1 MTRQRVGE
9 FVSTINS
16 ETQAAQ
22 PLFRH
27 AVTEALTNHQNG
39 VIRLAQPISYRL
51 AACVSFLI
59 ASCLVAY
66 VVCGTVTRRTRV
78 TGIVIPAGGTLT
90 VAAPNSGVLVKSFV
104 EEGQH
109 VHAGQPLFEIAGV
122 QRSSNGEITALIS
135 QQLNVRRDAVEN
147 ERRILAAQIMEKR
160 SALDQ
165 RISNTKA
172 EMAQLEND
180 LVLARR
186 RQQLAQNTLE
196 KYEILK
202 KEGFVA
208 DAQVQQKQ
216 EELLD
221 QIGKCNEISRAITQT
236 RTTQFSLS
244 SDRAL
249 LTSDLEANLIQ
260 LRQKEAGIAQEA
272 AENQGRHSNTVV
284 APEAGEVT
292 TITYQKG
299 QSVTSGQPLATLVPD
314 RSAADGKSGELEVH
328 LYAQSRAAGFVA
340 TGQRVLVRIGAFP
353 YQKYGLQ
360 EGHVMSVSTTPY
372 APAELPANVASTIL
386 SNAQQDISGS
396 RSNEGL
402 YRIRVRLNAQTIH
415 AFGRNY
421 KIKYGMTADADI
433 LQDQRRI
440 WEWIAEP
447 LLAVARR

>member
-1 MTRQRVGE
+1 
-9 FVSTINS
+9 
-16 ETQAAQ
+16 
-22 PLFRH
+22 
-27 AVTEALTNHQNG
+27 
-39 VIRLAQPISYRL
+39 
-51 AACVSFLI
+51 
-59 ASCLVAY
+59 
-66 VVCGTVTRRTRV
+66 
-78 TGIVIPAGGTLT
+78 
-90 VAAPNSGVLVKSFV
+90 
-104 EEGQH
+104 
-109 VHAGQPLFEIAGV
+109 
-122 QRSSNGEITALIS
+122 
-135 QQLNVRRDAVEN
+135 
-147 ERRILAAQIMEKR
+147 
-160 SALDQ
+160 
-165 RISNTKA
+165 
-172 EMAQLEND
+172 
-180 LVLARR
+180 
-186 RQQLAQNTLE
+186 
-196 KYEILK
+196 
-202 KEGFVA
+202 
-208 DAQVQQKQ
+208 
-216 EELLD
+216 
-221 QIGKCNEISRAITQT
+221 
-236 RTTQFSLS
+236 
-244 SDRAL
+244 
-249 LTSDLEANLIQ
+249 
-260 LRQKEAGIAQEA
+260 
-272 AENQGRHSNTVV
+272 V